1 MAERA
6 PVKFSSVTGSFPDRF
21 AQLALYFVAFLVSAS
36 FALILFDLMHGGV
49 EHLSI
54 NFLIDTPRDTGRA
67 GGISSILVS
76 TALILLIALAVA
88 LPLGWATAALLA
100 EYLPIGSH
108 FGHAVRYSL
117 LVLAAV
123 PSIIF
128 GLFGNA
134 FFSIYLGMG
143 FSILSGGLTLACMLL
158 PILVSTAE
166 AGLRAAP
173 GAYRLSAA
181 ALGISRRA
189 ALFHVLLPVAAP
201 ALMAGLLLGIGRAL
215 AETAALLFTSGYVD
229 RMPDSL
235 LDSGRTLAMHI
246 YDLSMNV
253 PGGDASAYAS
263 ALVLIIALLLINI
276 AAIRLAASWQSRTIM
291 SE

>member
-1 MAERA
+1 MTER
-6 PVKFSSVTGSFPDRF
+6 PVKLPVIRSFRERF
-21 AQLALYFVAFLVSAS
+21 AQSVLYFVVLLVSAS
-36 FALILFDLMHGGV
+36 FAWILFDLVHGGIG
-49 EHLSI
+49 HLSI
-54 NFLIDTPRDTGRA
+54 DFLVDMPRDAGRS
-67 GGISSILVS
+67 GGIGSILIS
-76 TALILLIALAVA
+76 TALILLIALAAA

-100 EYLPIGSH
+100 EYLPSSGS
-108 FGHAVRYSL
+108 FGRTIRYSL

-158 PILVSTAE
+158 PILVTTAE

-173 GAYRLSAA
+173 GSYRLSAA
-181 ALGISRRA
+181 ALGMSRTA
-189 ALFHVLLPVAAP
+189 TLCHVLFPVAIP
-201 ALMAGLLLGIGRAL
+201 AFVAGLLLGVGRAL

-229 RMPDSL
+229 RMPESL

-246 YDLSMNV
+246 YDLSMNI

-276 AAIRLAASWQSRTIM
+276 TAIRLAGGWRSRTIM
-291 SE
+291 PE

>member
-1 MAERA
+1 
-6 PVKFSSVTGSFPDRF
+6 VKLSLIRPFRERF
-21 AQLALYFVAFLVSAS
+21 AQLVLYFVVFLVSAS
-36 FALILFDLMHGGV
+36 FAWIIFDLAHGGIG
-49 EHLSI
+49 HFSI
-54 NFLIDTPRDTGRA
+54 DFLLDIPRDAGRS
-67 GGISSILVS
+67 GGISSILIS
-76 TALILLIALAVA
+76 TALILLIALAAA
-88 LPLGWATAALLA
+88 LPLGWATAAMLA
-100 EYLPIGSH
+100 EYVPASSS
-108 FGHAVRYSL
+108 FGRAVRYSL

-158 PILVSTAE
+158 PILVTTAE

-173 GAYRLSAA
+173 DMYRLSAA
-181 ALGISRRA
+181 ALGMSRTA
-189 ALFHVLLPVAAP
+189 ILFHVLLPVAAP
-201 ALMAGLLLGIGRAL
+201 ALVAGLLLGIGRTL

-229 RMPDSL
+229 RMPGSL

-246 YDLSMNV
+246 YDLSTNV

-276 AAIRLAASWQSRTIM
+276 AAIRLAAGWQS
-291 SE
+291 